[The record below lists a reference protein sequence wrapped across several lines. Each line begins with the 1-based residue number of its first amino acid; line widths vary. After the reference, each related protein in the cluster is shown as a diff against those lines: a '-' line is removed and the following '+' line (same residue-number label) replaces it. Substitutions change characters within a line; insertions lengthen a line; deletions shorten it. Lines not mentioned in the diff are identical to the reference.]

1 MSSILPPSR
10 QAANRPLAC
19 TAAVVALASCLLFV
33 PRSVSAQ
40 QTALPPELA
49 TLNEQFLKLQAER
62 VTTPFEAA
70 LTQLNTS
77 YFGGIDKAI
86 AAEKAA
92 ANLDGIMALEA
103 KKKLFTEKK
112 PLLTAMTK
120 KRLSQ

>member
-1 MSSILPPSR
+1 
-10 QAANRPLAC
+10 
-19 TAAVVALASCLLFV
+19 
-33 PRSVSAQ
+33 VSAQ